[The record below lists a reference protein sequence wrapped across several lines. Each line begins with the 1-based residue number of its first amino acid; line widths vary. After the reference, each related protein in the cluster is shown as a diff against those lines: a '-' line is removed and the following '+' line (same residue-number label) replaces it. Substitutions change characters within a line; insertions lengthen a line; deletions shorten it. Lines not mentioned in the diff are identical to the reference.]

1 MSAPGEQRKRRTT
14 SYSRAGADSSRKHVD
29 SDGTK
34 GQQTRERLLKATA
47 VILTEKGYSGTRLGD
62 IAKRAELQAPAI
74 YYYYDSREALIE
86 EVVRRGQQSA
96 QEHVEN
102 ALAQLPEG
110 TPLLERIR
118 CAVEEH
124 LRVVL
129 DLSEFTTAAI
139 RNMGQLPEGMRQ
151 QIRSDHKNYGALW
164 QRLFEEAQAN
174 GEIRA
179 DVDVTAARLLII
191 GALNWSPEWWTP
203 RVCDI
208 DDVVAAALALT
219 SGLVTDQ

>member
-1 MSAPGEQRKRRTT
+1 MSTSRMQTKRRTT
-14 SYSRAGADSSRKHVD
+14 SYSRTVADSSRKRVD

-34 GQQTRERLLKATA
+34 GQQTRERLLEATA
-47 VILTEKGYSGTRLGD
+47 AILTEKGYSGTRLGD

-86 EVVRRGQQSA
+86 DVVRRGQQSA

-129 DLSEFTTAAI
+129 DLSDFTTAAI
-139 RNMGQLPEGMRQ
+139 RNMGQLPEAMRQ

-203 RVCDI
+203 RVADI
-208 DDVVAAALALT
+208 EDVVAAALALT
-219 SGLVTDQ
+219 SGLVADQ